1 VSKFPYEI
9 LIDLCVVY
17 QALLTDLTITTSL
30 NATSH
35 MRTPFH
41 LGLPHVKFEG
51 HRSANINLSMMR
63 ILGLLF
69 LSRRK

>member
-1 VSKFPYEI
+1 LFPYEI
-9 LIDLCVVY
+9 LIDLCVGY
-17 QALLTDLTITTSL
+17 QTQLPDLTVTTSL

-35 MRTPFH
+35 MKVSFH
-41 LGLPHVKFEG
+41 LALPHVNFEG
-51 HRSANINLSMMR
+51 HRSANINLGMMR